1 MSDRE
6 QGLPE
11 APVANEKERDLPP
24 AMSMKKRLEEVL
36 TGWWLPSDSISSAFV
51 QRELTNK
58 CQ

>member
-36 TGWWLPSDSISSAFV
+36 TGWWLPSGKKTKTKDM
-51 QRELTNK
+51 
-58 CQ
+58 